1 MRLHIGGLAVGEQTI
16 FRIARDREHPFT
28 SVPNALAQD
37 KSLTYEARGLLLYLL
52 SKPDDWVVRMHD
64 LELAAPKTGEEKVR
78 RIVKELLDA
87 GYLERITSHDENG
100 HFHTETMVYEHRR
113 TAAAVDGSTVYGKAG
128 DGKAVP
134 LLINELQNNI
144 EEGVPSSP
152 RKRAARVR
160 DPRLDTPAMRCV
172 FSVVK
177 HYPHNGLLDK
187 VIAVLGENPN
197 RARLQ
202 ACYEAWLAKGWNP
215 KAWTWLTEWYVA
227 GGPPKY
233 ASGNGCSASPDPPP
247 KPKPSGPVVIL
258 NPLTGKREVIDGN
271 GSTAGRES
279 TSSR

>member
-1 MRLHIGGLAVGEQTI
+1 MSAIWDASKLNGTALLLVL
-16 FRIARDREHPFT
+16 
-28 SVPNALAQD
+28 ALADYANEDGVCWPSIPTLAKKARISERQTQRLLQELETGGHIAID
-37 KSLTYEARGLLLYLL
+37 KNAGPKGVNLYTVRDPQSLLVVLTATPQKTQRKGGVTLATPDIAV
-52 SKPDDWVVRMHD
+52 SPVTSGAQSGDIAVSPKPSLNH
-64 LELAAPKTGEEKVR
+64 
-78 RIVKELLDA
+78 
-87 GYLERITSHDENG
+87 
-100 HFHTETMVYEHRR
+100 
-113 TAAAVDGSTVYGKAG
+113 
-128 DGKAVP
+128 
-134 LLINELQNNI
+134 QNNI